1 MRRYPELDALRVAA
15 CLAVVLIHTTAGWSG
30 RVPLAMNQ
38 LARFSVPL
46 FLLLS
51 GFGHGGASEES
62 WTHALR
68 RRLGR
73 ILPPYLLWS
82 GIYLLVDAAFVRP
95 HAAPLRDLLFGT
107 AYMHLY
113 YIPVLLQFLLLSP
126 LLRRAAVRWPRGAP
140 LLSAVLSLAAQ
151 FLTLLHLAGK
161 IALPFPPVLSPIP
174 WLVFYMAGLC
184 ARRRV
189 EHGGGLPA
197 STAVWA
203 LSAAAILLAAGRWPF
218 LRGETLRP
226 GVTVYALASFTLLW
240 RLCGRFPKLCRTL
253 GRMSGLTFSVY
264 LAHPLVLR
272 LWNEWASPRGVYL
285 PFWASWLLALAVS
298 APSAALLRRL
308 PFGALLGAPILRR
321 GLPSRPN
328 RAPQDAESPT
338 GTAQIDGN
346 DSESRQTNQGGILT

>member
-1 MRRYPELDALRVAA
+1 MRRYPELDVLRVAA
-15 CLAVVLIHTTAGWSG
+15 CMAVVLIHTSAGWTG
-30 RVPLAMNQ
+30 QIPLALNQ

-51 GFGHGGASEES
+51 GFGHGGPSEEA

-73 ILPPYLLWS
+73 VLPPYLLWS
-82 GIYLLVDAAFVRP
+82 GIYLLVDAAFGRP

-113 YIPVLLQFLLLSP
+113 YIPVLLQFLLLCP
-126 LLRRAAVRWPRGAP
+126 LLRRAAIRWPRGAP
-140 LLSAVLSLAAQ
+140 LLSAVVSLAAQ
-151 FLTLLHLAGK
+151 GLTLLHLAGR
-161 IALPFPPVLSPIP
+161 IMLPFPPVLSFLP

-184 ARRRV
+184 ARGRV
-189 EHGGGLPA
+189 ERGDGLPA
-197 STAVWA
+197 SAVVWA

-226 GVTVYALASFTLLW
+226 DVTVYVLASFPLLW
-240 RLCGRFPKLCRTL
+240 RLCGRFPKLCRAL
-253 GRMSGLTFSVY
+253 GRASGLTFTVY

-285 PFWASWLLALAVS
+285 PFWVTWLLALSVS
-298 APSAALLRRL
+298 ATAAALLQWRIARREAQEKVL
-308 PFGALLGAPILRR
+308 LACVRNGARR
-321 GLPSRPN
+321 GIPN
-328 RAPQDAESPT
+328 RKHS
-338 GTAQIDGN
+338 
-346 DSESRQTNQGGILT
+346 SRRQ